1 MTSPQYTAYWL
12 PGLNDD
18 SVDPDEVLRSAFEWL
33 QDEPGSGARLIV
45 MDMLQMVNNRPIIAK
60 ASARYTVV
68 SPRSQKG
75 VSPIGNA
82 VLSIWPANHT
92 LELAENLARGG
103 SLCVIPGTFDDLGHW
118 IFGASA
124 QNLWNPG
131 EVPGQTPK
139 LEEAVRSVLDSI
151 IYFGSH
157 NDFLGGTDKQMS
169 IRNLRAMISDGNRP
183 DPTDLENYVL
193 TRGVRSYKGAR
204 RLREWYE
211 GLLEGRK
218 FRNYGRRLI

>member
-1 MTSPQYTAYWL
+1 MTSPQYAAYWL

-18 SVDPDEVLRSAFEWL
+18 SVDSDEVLRAAFEWL
-33 QDEPGSGARLIV
+33 HDEPCNGARLIV
-45 MDMLQMVNNRPIIAK
+45 MNTLGMVNNRPIIAR

-82 VLSIWPANHT
+82 VLAIWPVNDT
-92 LELAENLARGG
+92 LELAERLARGG
-103 SLCVIPGTFDDLGHW
+103 SLCVIPGTLDDLGHW
-118 IFGASA
+118 ILRASA
-124 QNLWNPG
+124 QHLWNPG
-131 EVPGQTPK
+131 EVPDQTPK

-151 IYFGSH
+151 VYFGGH
-157 NDFLGGTDKQMS
+157 NDFSGGTEKQMS

-193 TRGVRSYKGAR
+193 TRGVRSKGAR

-211 GLLEGRK
+211 GLLKGRI
-218 FRNYGRRLI
+218 FYDYGRRPI